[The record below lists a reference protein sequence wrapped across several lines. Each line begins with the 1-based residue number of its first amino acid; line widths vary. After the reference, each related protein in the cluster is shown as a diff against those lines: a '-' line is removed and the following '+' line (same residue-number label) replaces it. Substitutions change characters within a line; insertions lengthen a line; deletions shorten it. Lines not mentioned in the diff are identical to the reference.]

1 MNRDEGR
8 EDLVEPR
15 LSSHSHKRKEREHSE
30 DRDYEDKKIRVSEE
44 RKEGRRERRK
54 FGDKVKKEEEEEDG
68 NDNIRGIH
76 EAKVKEE
83 VADGA
88 HGSASSND
96 TAFIQ
101 NVSFFLLTFCFKILT
116 IPSICFLFFWL

>member
-1 MNRDEGR
+1 MFRRGQES
-8 EDLVEPR
+8 
-15 LSSHSHKRKEREHSE
+15 LSSLVLKARDWGKWKGDGSE
-30 DRDYEDKKIRVSEE
+30 VE
-44 RKEGRRERRK
+44 
-54 FGDKVKKEEEEEDG
+54 EEEEEDG